1 MDGCVEWLER
11 CSDWCMKCMVP
22 QEVLEIKER
31 EQESLDEL
39 SKNHSNAHQMQIEVE
54 KMQKKMAQ
62 MISAASEDGED
73 AAEKDA
79 LQLQIAAQMKKI
91 GLNAQ
96 REMALREKLNEVRAK
111 LDKKE
116 DEVKTA
122 AT

>member
-1 MDGCVEWLER
+1 
-11 CSDWCMKCMVP
+11 MVP